1 MSQPARPLP
10 GTPDPRFDAM
20 PPRREGVSAGAF
32 SGGQAFRM
40 PQPGALDA
48 SPEAALARLDL
59 LAHLLDT
66 AFVIPGTNRR
76 VGLDAAIGLIPVVGD
91 LITTALSSYIV
102 WEARRLGV
110 PKLTLMRMIANVAID
125 GAVGAIPLAGDV
137 FDAVFKAN
145 RRNVALLRRHLERS
159 GAARPGVIEGTAT
172 RV

>member
-1 MSQPARPLP
+1 
-10 GTPDPRFDAM
+10 
-20 PPRREGVSAGAF
+20 
-32 SGGQAFRM
+32 M

-59 LAHLLDT
+59 LSHLLDT

-91 LITTALSSYIV
+91 LISTALSSYIV

-137 FDAVFKAN
+137 FDAFYKAN

-159 GAARPGVIEGTAT
+159 GATRPGVIEGTAT
-172 RV
+172 RL